1 MDILQVYL
9 TLAAVLFSLGMFAV
23 ITRRNAIAVLM
34 GIELILNAANLNFIA
49 FARFGGMNIA
59 GHLFELFVIVLAAAE
74 VAVALA
80 IIINLYQNFN
90 SINVDEAQQLKQ

>member
-1 MDILQVYL
+1 MDTLQIYL
-9 TLAAVLFSLGMFAV
+9 ILAAVLFSLGMFAV

-49 FARFGGMNIA
+49 FARFGGMNIT
-59 GHLFELFVIVLAAAE
+59 GHIFAIFVIVLAAAE

>member
-1 MDILQVYL
+1 MDSLQVYL
-9 TLAAVLFSLGMFAV
+9 TLAAILFSLGMFAV

-49 FARFGGMNIA
+49 FARFGGMNIT
-59 GHLFELFVIVLAAAE
+59 GHIFALFVIVLAAAE

-90 SINVDEAQQLKQ
+90 SINVDDAQQLKQ

>member
-9 TLAAVLFSLGMFAV
+9 TLAAILFSLGMFAV

-34 GIELILNAANLNFIA
+34 GIELILNSANLNFIA
-49 FARFGGMNIA
+49 FACFGGMNIA
-59 GHLFELFVIVLAAAE
+59 GHIFALFVIVLAAAE

-80 IIINLYQNFN
+80 IIINIYQNFN